1 MPFFVVN
8 FMFTVLTLNA
18 PPFQAWTHLVCS
30 NPILIVEKVESIVCA
45 MRAASTLNTRWIFEN
60 QSKHFFMGHSTLF
73 VSKFKCQ
80 LNFKVK
86 NNNMSSAY
94 RCIT

>member
-1 MPFFVVN
+1 
-8 FMFTVLTLNA
+8 MFTVLTLNA

-60 QSKHFFMGHSTLF
+60 QSKHFLWDTQHYLS
-73 VSKFKCQ
+73 
-80 LNFKVK
+80 LNL
-86 NNNMSSAY
+86 NAN
-94 RCIT
+94 